1 MSVAAHPL
9 SHQELLDQE
18 NKRYHAFINL
28 ALFLSVFTGVEIVV
42 IFLPFPPAA
51 LFTILISVSVI
62 KFFCVILWFMHLI
75 YDAPLLIILFVAGL
89 FLAAGTMVALLNLFA
104 RSDIDPAILHE
115 GSLIA
120 PRSSVSQVIYESTV
134 A

>member
-1 MSVAAHPL
+1 MSAHAHPL

-42 IFLPFPPAA
+42 IFLPFPPAV
-51 LFTILISVSVI
+51 LFTTLITVSFV
-62 KFFCVILWFMHLI
+62 KFVCVILWFMHLI
-75 YDAPLLIILFVAGL
+75 YDAPLLLILFVGGMI
-89 FLAAGTMVALLNLFA
+89 LAAGTMVALLNLMA
-104 RSDIDPAILHE
+104 SSDVDPAILKDS
-115 GSLIA
+115 SLVLHSA
-120 PRSSVSQVIYESTV
+120 PAIDGLFT